1 MNDFQTTIQQG
12 RLVLSIGTKHSGKSY
27 FMLKYIKHAMKHNL
41 YEKYI
46 LILPSYEFEEN
57 GSYDFIDSK
66 KKHIFIFTEYNPII
80 LEQHMEKQRK
90 KKVKTCVII
99 DDASGEAI
107 FNIDDH
113 MKKFV
118 TSIRH
123 FDSSLWLICHS
134 AKRILSPF
142 IRQQVDLLFLYK
154 LSDKDLLEAIFRE
167 FLSMHDNFYERGG
180 FAVFCEAYINFQ
192 SKYEYPCL
200 YVNVR
205 NKMLASDVCNWEL

>member
-90 KKVKTCVII
+90 RENS
-99 DDASGEAI
+99 DL
-107 FNIDDH
+107 
-113 MKKFV
+113 
-118 TSIRH
+118 IRH
-123 FDSSLWLICHS
+123 FL
-134 AKRILSPF
+134 
-142 IRQQVDLLFLYK
+142 
-154 LSDKDLLEAIFRE
+154 
-167 FLSMHDNFYERGG
+167 
-180 FAVFCEAYINFQ
+180 
-192 SKYEYPCL
+192 
-200 YVNVR
+200 
-205 NKMLASDVCNWEL
+205 